1 MKKIRPAM
9 GIILSCFFVA
19 LCFSPQVKALLLVPA
34 SQRLVVGETS
44 HVDINLPEKW
54 QEKIQMKVTG
64 SSRSV
69 FSPREDP
76 AVTVTRRASGYEIA
90 ALKPGKADVKVNLW
104 GYIPIKSIEVEA
116 VPVRRVVVGGHS
128 IGVFLQSRG
137 IMVVGFAPVTGING
151 EKVYPGR
158 DQGIEIGDL
167 IIKVDGQAVAS
178 ETDLAR
184 IIDDKGENEL
194 QFTIIRRNQEFI
206 IPVTAVHCTET
217 ERFRIGLYV
226 RDGVVGVGTLT
237 FWDPETHQYAA
248 LGHIIVDADTKQ
260 GINVG
265 KGKVVSAAIQ
275 TVKPGK
281 PGYPGEKIGVFN
293 DTGMVS
299 GNIIKNT
306 ACGIFGETDKD
317 LSNPLSQYTMEVAY
331 AHQVKKGPAQ
341 ILTVVNGEDIEKFD
355 IEIVK
360 VYPRR
365 QNGKDMV
372 IRVTDPRLLSIT
384 GGIVQGMS
392 GSPIIQDQHIVGA
405 VTHVFLN
412 DPQSG
417 YGIFIDNMLSEMPIP
432 GSNAKKVSTISLT
445 G

>member
-1 MKKIRPAM
+1 LKRIRPAM
-9 GIILSCFFVA
+9 GIILSCLFVA
-19 LCFSPQVKALLLVPA
+19 LCLSPQVKALLLVPA
-34 SQRLVVGETS
+34 NQRMVVGETS
-44 HVDINLPEKW
+44 LVDINLPEKW
-54 QEKIQMKVTG
+54 QEKIQMKVTR
-64 SSRSV
+64 SSRSI
-69 FSPREDP
+69 FATREDP

-116 VPVRRVVVGGHS
+116 VPARRVVVGGHS
-128 IGVFLQSRG
+128 IGVFLQSQG
-137 IMVVGFAPVTGING
+137 IMVVGFAPVIGLNG
-151 EKVYPGR
+151 DKLYPAR
-158 DQGIEIGDL
+158 DQGMEIGDL
-167 IIKVDGQAVAS
+167 IIKVDDQAVAT

-184 IIDDKGENEL
+184 AIDDKGENEVKL
-194 QFTIIRRNQEFI
+194 AIRRRDKEMI
-206 IPVTAVHCTET
+206 IPVKAVHCAET

-265 KGKVVSAAIQ
+265 QGKVVSAAIQ

-281 PGYPGEKIGVFN
+281 PGHPGEKIGVFN
-293 DTGMVS
+293 DKGMVA
-299 GNIIKNT
+299 GNITKNT

-341 ILTVVNGEDIEKFD
+341 MMTVVNGEDIEKFD

-372 IRVTDPRLLSIT
+372 IRVTDPRLLSMT

-392 GSPIIQDQHIVGA
+392 GSPIIQNQHIVGA
-405 VTHVFLN
+405 ITHVFLN

-417 YGIFIDNMLSEMPIP
+417 YGIFIDNMLSEMPVP
-432 GSNAKKVSTISLT
+432 DSNVKNISTISLA